1 MPHKV
6 CRLLT
11 SPVLLCK
18 LTLKI
23 RGRRRQVKRRFKS
36 ELAIFQS
43 SSSLFHFACKLC
55 RMYVTSLGVE
65 FLRALSK
72 LRKRKKISSL
82 LVLGAWCYT
91 RRFAT
96 TIFTIVSATQGSNVG
111 TTLQPFETTSQQCF
125 NAVRVA
131 LKIVPRKITFT
142 SSIKHEIRLFS
153 RGSLRRTAKNCTKR
167 CDTRAILLFCFSN
180 LLLLWRSPCRRLIL
194 RSPLLLWHVAIIH
207 HPA

>member
-18 LTLKI
+18 FT
-23 RGRRRQVKRRFKS
+23 
-36 ELAIFQS
+36 
-43 SSSLFHFACKLC
+43 
-55 RMYVTSLGVE
+55 
-65 FLRALSK
+65 
-72 LRKRKKISSL
+72 

-96 TIFTIVSATQGSNVG
+96 TIVSTTQGSNVG

-131 LKIVPRKITFT
+131 LKIVPRKIAFT

-180 LLLLWRSPCRRLIL
+180 LLLLWRSRCRHCRLIF
-194 RSPLLLWHVAIIH
+194 RSPLLLWSWHVAIIH